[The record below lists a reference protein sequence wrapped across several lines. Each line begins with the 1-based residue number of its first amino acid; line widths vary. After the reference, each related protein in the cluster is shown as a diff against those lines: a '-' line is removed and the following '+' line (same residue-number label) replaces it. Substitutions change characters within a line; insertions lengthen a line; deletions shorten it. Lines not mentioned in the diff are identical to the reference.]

1 MFRNLVFQVLGI
13 TLQASQNLVISIF
26 GIAFGTYA
34 GTKYETH
41 VGTKYVTLT
50 DCCLYQE
57 YIYIYVY
64 HFVNLLTQ
72 ATKVTS
78 GWSGSSRWNDAI
90 FKQEVGGGGQGIPK
104 IRHISTHVNSIGF
117 HWLSHACSCHNMFV
131 STAKETSHLV
141 LTASLTHLDDSE
153 PAELAP
159 VQISDLKCKM
169 ETNKYCSP
177 WTFAVLTTLAEQVQC
192 EKKYCKKTSWSK
204 RVQIE
209 GYEYSI

>member
-78 GWSGSSRWNDAI
+78 G
-90 FKQEVGGGGQGIPK
+90 
-104 IRHISTHVNSIGF
+104 
-117 HWLSHACSCHNMFV
+117 
-131 STAKETSHLV
+131 
-141 LTASLTHLDDSE
+141 
-153 PAELAP
+153 
-159 VQISDLKCKM
+159 
-169 ETNKYCSP
+169 
-177 WTFAVLTTLAEQVQC
+177 
-192 EKKYCKKTSWSK
+192 
-204 RVQIE
+204 
-209 GYEYSI
+209 